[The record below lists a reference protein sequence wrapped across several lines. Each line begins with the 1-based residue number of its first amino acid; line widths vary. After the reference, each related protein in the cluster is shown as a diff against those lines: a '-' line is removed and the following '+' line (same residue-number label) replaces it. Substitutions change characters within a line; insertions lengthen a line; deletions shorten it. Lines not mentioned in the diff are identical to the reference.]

1 MSQLDPTLD
10 PALDVSFPAK
20 PRRVGGRLRVP
31 GWLALL
37 LGNPKSRTGLVMVGF
52 MVIVALIAPLISV
65 AHPND
70 FNLLAV
76 RQAPS
81 WNHLFGTTDQGS
93 DIFSQVVLGARRS
106 LLLGAAAGLLATG
119 VAAILGI
126 TAAYA
131 GGIVDDVVNFL
142 INVFL
147 TIPPIPLLVVVSGYL
162 KNRGM
167 GTMIVVLAVV
177 LWAFEARI
185 LRGQALS
192 LKNRDFIQAAKV
204 AGESTWR
211 IVFGEL
217 VPNMISRIAAAFVLV
232 FYIALLTDAGLE
244 FLGLGDMSKTSW
256 GVTLY
261 WAQVNS
267 TVLQGE
273 WWPFF
278 FPGAALAF
286 TVLGLVLLLAGID
299 EVSNPR
305 LRTERAKRRRLMG
318 MLLGGRLV
326 ARPEASA

>member
-1 MSQLDPTLD
+1 MSQLDPTIELSLAA
-10 PALDVSFPAK
+10 P
-20 PRRVGGRLRVP
+20 PRRVRGGRLRVP
-31 GWLALL
+31 GWVALL
-37 LGNPKSRTGLVMVGF
+37 LRNRKSRVGLLMVGF
-52 MVIVALIAPLISV
+52 MVVVALIAPLISV

-70 FNLLAV
+70 FNLLAA

-81 WNHLFGTTDQGS
+81 WHHLFGTTDQGS

-119 VAAILGI
+119 LAAILGI
-126 TAAYA
+126 TAAYS
-131 GGIVDDVVNFL
+131 GGLVDEGVNFL
-142 INVFL
+142 TNVFL
-147 TIPPIPLLVVVSGYL
+147 TIPPIPLLVVASGYL
-162 KNRGM
+162 KSRGM
-167 GTMIVVLAVV
+167 WTMVVVLALV

-192 LKNRDFIQAAKV
+192 LKNRDFIQAAK
-204 AGESTWR
+204 ASGESTPR

-217 VPNMISRIAAAFVLV
+217 MPNMISRIAAAFVLV

-244 FLGLGDMSKTSW
+244 FLGLGDMTKTSW

-261 WAQVNS
+261 WAQTNS

-273 WWPFF
+273 WWPFV
-278 FPGAALAF
+278 FPGLALAF

-305 LRTERAKRRRLMG
+305 LRTDRAPRRRLFAT
-318 MLLGGRLV
+318 LVGGRF
-326 ARPEASA
+326 AAAEAEASA

>member
-10 PALDVSFPAK
+10 PALDVSLPVT

-31 GWLALL
+31 GWLVLL
-37 LGNPKSRTGLVMVGF
+37 LGNAKSRTGFVMVGF

-70 FNLLAV
+70 FNLLAT

-81 WNHLFGTTDQGS
+81 WHHLFGTTDQGS

-305 LRTERAKRRRLMG
+305 LRAERKVRRRLLG
-318 MLLGGRLV
+318 ALLGGRFA
-326 ARPEASA
+326 ARPETAR